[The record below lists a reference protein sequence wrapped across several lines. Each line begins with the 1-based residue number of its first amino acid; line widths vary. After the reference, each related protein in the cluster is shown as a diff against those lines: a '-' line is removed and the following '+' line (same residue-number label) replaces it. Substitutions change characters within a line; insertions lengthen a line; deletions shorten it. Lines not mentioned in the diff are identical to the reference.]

1 MFENIN
7 PFLHLLCRHALCST
21 CFDPSC
27 DVVWKISAFQSK
39 TYVYMYLQAFV
50 VTETYI
56 SRINVNR
63 YRLAATRQ
71 NLPLT
76 NVCEEQFKKD

>member
-1 MFENIN
+1 
-7 PFLHLLCRHALCST
+7 
-21 CFDPSC
+21 
-27 DVVWKISAFQSK
+27 
-39 TYVYMYLQAFV
+39 MYLQAFV